1 MKAFYHTVA
10 VITFN
15 LSRWANSLAYGLAVA
30 CKWATN
36 KEIEKDLERQR
47 KRWS

>member
-1 MKAFYHTVA
+1 MKAFYHILA
-10 VITFN
+10 VVTFH
-15 LSRWANSLAYGLAVA
+15 LSRWANSLAYGLAIA

-36 KEIEKDLERQR
+36 KDIEKDLERQR

>member
-1 MKAFYHTVA
+1 MKAFYHTIA

-15 LSRWANSLAYGLAVA
+15 LSHWANSLAHWLAVV

-36 KEIEKDLERQR
+36 NDIEKDLERQR